1 MKVWQNAGMKNEQ
14 TKEARERLIND
25 IEEFLQ
31 EVMQVAERVEEPRA
45 PEQVGRKRIL
55 PSLVLWSGI
64 VVAVLRGFTSQ
75 RAVWRLVGL
84 EGLWDYPLYE
94 VSDQAVY
101 DRLAAGDKGGLKR
114 VFEQVR
120 DGLKER
126 LVPYAQN
133 TIAPFASGVYTVDG
147 TTLDKVT
154 RHLPLLRP
162 VANGDSRLLPG
173 KLVGLFNIRLQQWQE
188 VTHLANPDQNDKV
201 VARDL
206 VETLPKGSLILADL
220 GFFSFPWFDWLT
232 DQKFWWLSRMREKT
246 TFEVIHT
253 FYTDGADLFDGI
265 VWLGKYRADKA
276 AHAVRLVTFTV
287 GKTHFRYIT
296 NVLDPQVLSLHDIAV
311 LYARRWDIELAFKM
325 VKRHLQLH
333 LLWSAKQEVI
343 LQQVWAVLIL
353 SQILHAFQME
363 IAGLAAVDPFD
374 VSLDL
379 VTQYVP
385 RLTRQGKDPVDLIVA
400 KGEKFGFIRPSRRIR
415 PQTPSVDSTRLVS
428 LPPGTVLWRKPR
440 YAQRRCQPAA
450 TSESLNKASPDQGII
465 WFPYC

>member
-1 MKVWQNAGMKNEQ
+1 MKVWQNEEMNDKQ
-14 TKEARERLIND
+14 TKEGRAPLVND

-31 EVMQVAERVEEPRA
+31 EVMQVAQEVEEPRS

-64 VVAVLRGFTSQ
+64 VVSVLRGLTSQ

-94 VSDQAVY
+94 VTDQAVY

-126 LVPYAQN
+126 LAPYAQK
-133 TIAPFASGVYTVDG
+133 TIAPFASGVYAIDG
-147 TTLDKVT
+147 STLDKVT
-154 RHLPLLRP
+154 RHLPRLRQI
-162 VANGDSRLLPG
+162 ANGDSQLLPG

-188 VTHLANPDQNDKV
+188 VTHLANPNQNDKV

-206 VETLPKGSLILADL
+206 VAELPEGSLILADL
-220 GFFSFPWFDWLT
+220 GFFGFPWFDWLT
-232 DQKFWWLSRMREKT
+232 DHKFWWLSRLREKT

-253 FYTDGADLFDGI
+253 FYSDGADLFDGV

-276 AHAVRLVTFTV
+276 AHAVRLVTFTIS
-287 GKTHFRYIT
+287 KTHFRYIT
-296 NVLDPQVLSLHDIAV
+296 NVLDPRVLTLHDIAV

-400 KGEKFGFIRPSRRIR
+400 KGKQFGFIRPSRRIR
-415 PQTPSVDSTRLVS
+415 PETPAVDSLPLAP
-428 LPPGTVLWRKPR
+428 LPPDTVLLRKPR
-440 YAQRRCQPAA
+440 YAQRRCQPMAA
-450 TSESLNKASPDQGII
+450 SEPLNKASPNRGII
-465 WFPYC
+465 WSPYR

>member
-1 MKVWQNAGMKNEQ
+1 MKNKQ
-14 TKEARERLIND
+14 TTEAKERLIND
-25 IEEFLQ
+25 IENFLH
-31 EVMQVAERVEEPRA
+31 EVMQVAEGVEAPRT

-64 VVAVLRGFTSQ
+64 VVAVLRGLSSQ
-75 RAVWRLVGL
+75 RDVWRLVGL

-94 VSDQAVY
+94 VTDQAVY
-101 DRLAAGDKGGLKR
+101 NRLAAGDQGGLKR

-126 LVPYAQN
+126 LAPYAQE
-133 TIAPFASGVYTVDG
+133 TIAPFASGVYALDG
-147 TTLDKVT
+147 STLDKVT
-154 RHLPLLRP
+154 RHLPGLRQL
-162 VANGDSRLLPG
+162 ANGDSRLLPG

-188 VTHLANPDQNDKV
+188 VTHLPNPDQNDKV
-201 VARDL
+201 VAREL
-206 VETLPKGSLILADL
+206 VEQLPEGSLILADL
-220 GFFSFPWFDWLT
+220 GFFSFSWFDWLT
-232 DQKFWWLSRMREKT
+232 DHKFWWLSRLREKT

-253 FYTDGADLFDGI
+253 FYSDGADLFDGI

-276 AHAVRLVTFTV
+276 AHAVRLVTFRV
-287 GKTHFRYIT
+287 GETRFRYIT
-296 NVLDPQVLSLHDIAV
+296 NVLDPQVLTLHDIAV

-333 LLWSAKQEVI
+333 LLWSAKQEII

-363 IAGLAAVDPFD
+363 IAALAAVDPFD
-374 VSLDL
+374 VSLEL

-385 RLTRQGKDPVDLIVA
+385 RLTHQGKDPVDLIVT

-415 PQTPSVDSTRLVS
+415 PQTPSVDLTRL
-428 LPPGTVLWRKPR
+428 LPLSPDTVLWRKPR
-440 YAQRRCQPAA
+440 YAQRRSQPMAI
-450 TSESLNKASPDQGII
+450 SEPLNKASPDQGIL
-465 WFPYC
+465 WFPYR